1 MCGGVGGGGEWG
13 QGGVGAEWNRWCK
26 DLHRCSFVQTT
37 TCRAIAN
44 RIQSSEF
51 DGNIQRIA

>member
-1 MCGGVGGGGEWG
+1 MCGGGGGLL
-13 QGGVGAEWNRWCK
+13 GAGWKRWCK
-26 DLHRCSFVQTT
+26 DLHSCSFVQTT

>member
-1 MCGGVGGGGEWG
+1 MWGEGGGEWG